1 MRWWCADDAL
11 IIADYALTFIDHF
24 MEEKLMLRLTT
35 TKTLNID
42 QSYLNPVHIGAVEIY
57 SILVFFDA
65 VSMTTLIDSISSL
78 V

>member
-1 MRWWCADDAL
+1 M
-11 IIADYALTFIDHF
+11 LT
-24 MEEKLMLRLTT
+24 LTT

-42 QSYLNPVHIGAVEIY
+42 QSCLNPVHIGAVEIY